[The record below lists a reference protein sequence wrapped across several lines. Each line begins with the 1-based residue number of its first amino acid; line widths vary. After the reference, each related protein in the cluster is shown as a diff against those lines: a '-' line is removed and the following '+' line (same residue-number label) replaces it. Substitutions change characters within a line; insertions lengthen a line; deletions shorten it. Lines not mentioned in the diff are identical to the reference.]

1 MHQYTYVPACRGRK
15 TTHIQ
20 RSPSHHQLR
29 DLMKRQLP
37 QELHPSQ
44 EPTRS
49 VSSPH
54 TPYQRALRDQLETRP
69 DQDTA

>member
-1 MHQYTYVPACRGRK
+1 EENPA
-15 TTHIQ
+15 HIQ
-20 RSPSHHQLR
+20 RSPSRHQLR

-49 VSSPH
+49 ASRPH
-54 TPYQRALRDQLETRP
+54 TPYQRTLRDQLETRP